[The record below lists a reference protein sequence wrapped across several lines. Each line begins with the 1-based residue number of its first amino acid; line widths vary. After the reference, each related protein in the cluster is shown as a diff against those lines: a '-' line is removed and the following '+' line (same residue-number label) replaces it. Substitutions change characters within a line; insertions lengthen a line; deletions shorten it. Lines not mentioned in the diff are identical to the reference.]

1 MRTATPQEMLSLV
14 QQHPNDHVHV
24 VDLPYRLAS
33 WAFDYP
39 GNSYAWRDAS
49 GELLA
54 WAVLQTPFWTVDLAC
69 RPDLEPSLFP
79 EILAWVD
86 SAARLLVDTPSGR
99 PACYANVFPHQERRR
114 AALETAG
121 WACQSEVGEDS
132 WEEVLLVCDLKS
144 KKGMATG
151 VPPPGYSLRP
161 LAGAAEVGAYVD
173 LHQAVFESK
182 NMTLPWRETTLQQPD
197 YRPELDLVIDA
208 PGGGLAAFCIG
219 WLSPDRLTGQIE
231 PLGVAR
237 EYRRLNLG
245 RLLLEECLRRMHAL
259 GAEQVLVLTDNF
271 RGPALSLY
279 QSAGFQVREPVLVYR
294 KDFTG

>member
-1 MRTATPQEMLSLV
+1 
-14 QQHPNDHVHV
+14 
-24 VDLPYRLAS
+24 
-33 WAFDYP
+33 
-39 GNSYAWRDAS
+39 
-49 GELLA
+49 
-54 WAVLQTPFWTVDLAC
+54 
-69 RPDLEPSLFP
+69 
-79 EILAWVD
+79 
-86 SAARLLVDTPSGR
+86 
-99 PACYANVFPHQERRR
+99 
-114 AALETAG
+114 
-121 WACQSEVGEDS
+121 
-132 WEEVLLVCDLKS
+132 
-144 KKGMATG
+144 MATG

-197 YRPELDLVIDA
+197 YRPELDLVIEA
-208 PGGGLAAFCIG
+208 PAGGLAAFCIG
-219 WLSPDRLTGQIE
+219 WLSPDCLTGMIE

>member
-1 MRTATPQEMLSLV
+1 MLSLA
-14 QQHPNDHVHV
+14 QQYPRDHVHF

-33 WAFDYP
+33 WTFDFP
-39 GNSYAWRDAS
+39 GNRHAWRAAT

-54 WAVLQTPFWTVDLAC
+54 WAVLQAPFWTVDITC
-69 RPDLEPSLFP
+69 RPDLEEALFP
-79 EILAWVD
+79 QILTWVEGV
-86 SAARLLVDTPSGR
+86 ACLVADTPSGR
-99 PACYANVFPHQERRR
+99 PAWYANVFPRQQRRR
-114 AALETAG
+114 ATLEMAG

-144 KKGMATG
+144 KKDVAKGA
-151 VPPPGYSLRP
+151 PPPGYSLRP
-161 LAGAAEVGAYVD
+161 LAGAAEAGAYVA

-182 NMTLPWRETTLQQPD
+182 NMTLPWRLRILQQPD
-197 YRPELDLVIDA
+197 YHPELDLVIEA

-245 RLLLEECLRRMHAL
+245 RLLLEECLRRIGTL
-259 GAEQVLVLTDNF
+259 GAEQVLVVTDNF
-271 RGPALSLY
+271 RGPAVRLY
-279 QSAGFQVREPVLVYR
+279 QSAGFQVREPVLLYR
-294 KDFTG
+294 KDFPG